1 MASDTSSS
9 VPPQD
14 GGITPAKRKRLQQC
28 FEAASKMMAQENCNY
43 DYVTDLLAQCVAGD
57 PGNFAYTQAFLANL
71 KKKYNNNKY
80 GSRGA
85 KFTTVGARSAVKK
98 AMGHKDWNKAIAAGL
113 DALKANP
120 WDAGVLLHMANAA
133 EEAGYMDVQM
143 SYLKA
148 ALDGSPK
155 DVDVIRPCAAALAKR
170 KQFDQAIILW
180 HRVEEMR
187 PGDKEAAQAIGDLTV
202 EKTID
207 KSGLDKKDP
216 SKSKFAKEGQSQLQ
230 DATVDVSSIEKL
242 EKTIARKPEELSN
255 YLELA
260 ELYIRDEQF
269 GKAEGVLRK
278 ACDVSNNDVD
288 IREKWEDAQLRHLRQ
303 QLSLAEKEAKTG
315 DEKAKAKFKS
325 LRKEILRK
333 EVDVYRHRCERYPNN
348 LAYKYELGLRYR
360 YGGMY
365 NEAIKEF
372 QQAKNDPRRK
382 GPCLY
387 ELARSFEH
395 IQQPKLAMSHYQAAI
410 EEIPDRE
417 DLAKK
422 KALYDAGRLAMSL
435 KHLDTA
441 DRLLN
446 RLAEMDF
453 NYRDVSALLDQ
464 ITEMRKNGE
473 NLEGGDEPSK

>member
-1 MASDTSSS
+1 MS
-9 VPPQD
+9 
-14 GGITPAKRKRLQQC
+14 PAKRKRLQQC
-28 FEAASKMMAQENCNY
+28 FEAASKIMAQENCNF

-98 AMGHKDWNKAIAAGL
+98 AMGQKDWNKAIASGL
-113 DALKANP
+113 EALKANP

-133 EEAGYMDVQM
+133 EEAGYLDVQM

-207 KSGLDKKDP
+207 KAGLDKKDP
-216 SKSKFAKEGQSQLQ
+216 SKSKFAKEGQTQLQ

-242 EKTIARKPEELSN
+242 EKTIAKKPEELSN

-269 GKAEGVLRK
+269 GKAEEVLRK

-288 IREKWEDAQLRHLRQ
+288 IREKWEDAQLRRLRQ
-303 QLSLAEKEAKTG
+303 QLSQAEKEAKAG
-315 DEKAKAKFKS
+315 DEKAKAKHKS
-325 LRKEILRK
+325 LWKEFLRKEI
-333 EVDVYRHRCERYPNN
+333 DVYRHRCERYPNN

-360 YGGMY
+360 RGGMY

-387 ELARSFEH
+387 ELAKCFEH
-395 IQQPKLAMSHYQAAI
+395 IQQPKLAMSHFLAAI

-422 KALYDAGRLAMSL
+422 KALYDAGRLAMTL

-453 NYRDVSALLDQ
+453 SYKDVSALLDQ

>member
-1 MASDTSSS
+1 
-9 VPPQD
+9 
-14 GGITPAKRKRLQQC
+14 
-28 FEAASKMMAQENCNY
+28 MMAQENCNY

-387 ELARSFEH
+387 ELAKCFEH